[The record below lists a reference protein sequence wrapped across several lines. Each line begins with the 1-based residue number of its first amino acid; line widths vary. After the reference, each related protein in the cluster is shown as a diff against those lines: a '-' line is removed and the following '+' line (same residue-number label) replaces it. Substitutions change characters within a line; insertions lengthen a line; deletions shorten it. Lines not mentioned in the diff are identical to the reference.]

1 MKFEGSP
8 NGLSVEATTSPR
20 GIHVRKSLKG
30 NASANGT
37 LLLIRNAFDIE
48 SRARIGIEISTRASD
63 LGDGLHSAGQ
73 KGCDER

>member
-20 GIHVRKSLKG
+20 WTNVRKSLKG
-30 NASANGT
+30 NGSANGT

-48 SRARIGIEISTRASD
+48 SRARIIIEISTRASD
-63 LGDGLHSAGQ
+63 LRDGLHSASQEG
-73 KGCDER
+73 